1 MTRTTFV
8 RILLLLAILGAT
20 TTDALAQEP
29 RFSAAVK
36 GGVSAESSEDNLQG
50 TSPAIGI
57 TASVGF
63 AHGWRG
69 EVEFWR
75 PGYIEDANGDPKHRD
90 TLVSFSAVKMFQAG
104 KARPYVV
111 FGISLARTEDWF
123 NFCTANRVNG
133 PGGSIGPVF
142 VSCDEPDII
151 EHRRERNVGN
161 DGYLLGGGGIEYP
174 ITRHLGVVADVRL
187 SLAPVSVIVRP
198 GVGVV
203 FTF

>member
-1 MTRTTFV
+1 MTRIAFV
-8 RILLLLAILGAT
+8 RILLLVATLAAAT
-20 TTDALAQEP
+20 TEAVAQEP
-29 RFSAAVK
+29 RFAVAVK
-36 GGVSAESSEDNLQG
+36 GGVSAENSEDNLQG
-50 TSPAIGI
+50 TSPALGI

-90 TLVSFSAVKMFQAG
+90 ILFSFSAVKMFQAG
-104 KARPYVV
+104 KVRPYVV
-111 FGISLARTEDWF
+111 FGLSLARTEDWF

-133 PGGSIGPVF
+133 PGGSMGPVL

-174 ITRHLGVVADVRL
+174 ITRHLGIVADVRV